1 MVGLRIEQYATSTE
15 VLGTARSRRWREPAN
30 DGADLIR
37 HDQYMLDA
45 LGLDGTEQLVYQA
58 LIRQPSASVDDLGDM
73 TRLTPQQIHDA
84 LAALEKLDLVRPV
97 PGPVVRYPPA
107 PPDVALEALILR
119 KEAELKLVRATALQL
134 DDAYH
139 RVLSTQH
146 PTGLVEIVVGREAVH
161 ERGQR
166 LIRAARREMCAFDR
180 PPYLDDPLATN
191 QNELDALAKGVNF
204 RVVYDRATLDIPG
217 WWSGHYRSVAVAGE
231 RARVAAG
238 VPVKMYVVDGQIAL
252 VALQTKHHTIHASAI
267 VRPSELL
274 DALQSLFDT
283 LWRQAVPLPQLPK
296 LGAADPGPE
305 DLPPA
310 QAGPTPFEATLVSL
324 LAAGLGD
331 EAISRQT
338 GLSYRT
344 LQRRVRSLMD
354 QLGAQTRFQ
363 AGLRAAHRGWV
374 RPPSAD

>member
-1 MVGLRIEQYATSTE
+1 MVGLRIEQRATSTE
-15 VLGTARSRRWREPAN
+15 VLGTARSRRWRESAN
-30 DGADLIR
+30 DEADLTR

-45 LGLDGTEQLVYQA
+45 LGLDGTEQLIYQA

-119 KEAELKLVRATALQL
+119 KEAELKLVRATALEL
-134 DDAYH
+134 DEAYH
-139 RVLSTQH
+139 RALATQH
-146 PTGLVEIVVGREAVH
+146 PTGLVEIIVGREAVH
-161 ERGQR
+161 ERGLR
-166 LIRAARREMCAFDR
+166 LIGAARREVCGFDR
-180 PPYLDDPLATN
+180 PPYVSDPVATN
-191 QNELDALAKGVNF
+191 PVELDMLAKGVNF
-204 RVVYDRATLDIPG
+204 RVVYDRTTLEIAG
-217 WWSGHYRSVAVAGE
+217 WWAGHYQSVAAAGE
-231 RARVAAG
+231 QARVLSG
-238 VPVKMYVVDGQIAL
+238 VPVKMYVVDGQTAL
-252 VALQTKHHTIHASAI
+252 VALQTGDHTIHACAI

-274 DALQSLFDT
+274 DALRSLFDA
-283 LWRQAVPLPQLPK
+283 LWRQAMPLPE
-296 LGAADPGPE
+296 LGATAPDPE
-305 DLPPA
+305 DLAPA
-310 QAGPTPFEATLVSL
+310 QPVPTPFEATLVSL

-363 AGLRAAHRGWV
+363 AGLQAAHRGWV